1 MIREITEQAWS
12 ACALRL
18 AVDEAALRAVAEVES
33 SGSGFLPPPSQQPKV
48 RFEGHVFHR
57 LTGGRFDTT
66 APRLSY
72 ARWDRSKYAGSS
84 LGEWQRLEAAVALDR
99 DAALKSASWGAFQL
113 MGFNHAMCG
122 FPDVERF
129 VQAHMA
135 GGDAQLAAFASFV
148 DRAVFLDPLRRHDWA
163 SFARAYNGPGYAAN
177 QYDRK
182 LAHSYARHHVPG
194 SGTKGTIV

>member
-1 MIREITEQAWS
+1 MIREITEQAWN
-12 ACALRL
+12 ACARRL
-18 AVDEAALRAVAEVES
+18 GLDEAVLRAVAEVES
-33 SGSGFLPPPSQQPKV
+33 SGAGFLPPPSEQPKV

-57 LTGGRFDTT
+57 LTMGRFDTA

-72 ARWDRSKYAGSS
+72 AHWDRTKYAGSA
-84 LGEWQRLEAAVALDR
+84 LGEWQRLEAAIALDR

-129 VQAHMA
+129 VQAHMN

-148 DRAVFLDPLRRHDWA
+148 DRDAFLDPLRRQDWA
-163 SFARAYNGPGYAAN
+163 RFARAYNGPGYAAN

-182 LAHSYARHHVPG
+182 LALAFARHRVA
-194 SGTKGTIV
+194 GTRST